1 MCVYIFFCFA
11 NQKEKINNILF
22 DEGIKLFIEQLD
34 IFNMFRQLFTISK
47 LNVYSTEEI
56 IKTQMKDEC
65 KQKLEIFGI
74 EKMYI

>member
-1 MCVYIFFCFA
+1 
-11 NQKEKINNILF
+11 
-22 DEGIKLFIEQLD
+22 
-34 IFNMFRQLFTISK
+34 MFRQLFTISK